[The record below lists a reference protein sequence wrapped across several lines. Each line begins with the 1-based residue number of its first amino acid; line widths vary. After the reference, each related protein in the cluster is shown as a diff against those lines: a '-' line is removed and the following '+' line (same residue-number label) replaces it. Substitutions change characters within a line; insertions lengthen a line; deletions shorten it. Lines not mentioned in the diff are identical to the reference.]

1 MNQSIPAEFHGTSL
15 SIIDHAGQKW
25 LTAEEVGRCLGYD
38 PSNARKG
45 VIKLFERHGDEFT
58 EQDTFVVKLTSN
70 ARGNPTTRIFS
81 ATGCIKVGFFAQTN
95 RAREF
100 RTWASQ
106 ALARQ
111 QTEQNSTVLIVARE
125 NGQLRDMVAARDQI
139 ITAKDQVIM
148 SLQDRLIGSQGRQ
161 IRLVV
166 QMANIQKR
174 QRDKEIIQ
182 IIEVMEA
189 EGKPRDEI
197 AKATG
202 KDFNYIRQ
210 RIFIARNE
218 GRLPKI
224 EGANHA

>member
-45 VIKLFERHGDEFT
+45 ILKLYERHGDEFT
-58 EQDTFVVKLTSN
+58 EQDTGVVKLTTPGGKQSS
-70 ARGNPTTRIFS
+70 RIFS

-100 RTWASQ
+100 RTWASL

-111 QTEQNSTVLIVARE
+111 QTEQTSTALTVARE

-218 GRLPKI
+218 GRLPKV
-224 EGANHA
+224 EGANHV

>member
-1 MNQSIPAEFHGTSL
+1 MQPTIPAEFHGTSL

-38 PSNARKG
+38 PSNTRKG
-45 VIKLFERHGDEFT
+45 ILKLYERHGDEFT
-58 EQDTFVVKLTSN
+58 EQDTGVVKLTTPS
-70 ARGNPTTRIFS
+70 GKQSSRIFS

-111 QTEQNSTVLIVARE
+111 QTEQNSTALTVARE

-197 AKATG
+197 AKVTG

-224 EGANHA
+224 EGANHV